1 MSGGRARIR
10 AAALAG
16 GLAAALAVPAP
27 AAAQWRVSVGTGTGW
42 NLPLPLTIEQDG
54 APTLSLTAHWSTHP
68 FDTPLY
74 YVARVE
80 RARGGGAWAVE
91 LVHHKLFLDDPPAE
105 VQHLEIS
112 HGFNV
117 VTAQRAW
124 ELRRGVSVRTG
135 AGVVVAHPET
145 IVRGRRQPRGG
156 WGGRGYYVAGPTAQ
170 VGAGWTKDV
179 APKTR
184 VGVEARLIGAH
195 ASVPIASGRAR
206 LWNAGAHLSAT
217 LSRAL

>member
-1 MSGGRARIR
+1 MSGMRARAR
-10 AAALAG
+10 AAARAV
-16 GLAAALAVPAP
+16 GLAMVVAVPVP

-42 NLPLPLTIEQDG
+42 NVPLPLTIEQSG
-54 APTLSLTAHWSTHP
+54 APTLALTAHWSTHP

-74 YVARVE
+74 YVVRVE

-91 LVHHKLFLDDPPAE
+91 LVHHKLFLDEAPAE
-105 VQHLEIS
+105 IQHLEIS

-124 ELRRGVSVRTG
+124 ELRRGFAVRTG
-135 AGVVVAHPET
+135 AGMIVAHPET

-156 WGGRGYYVAGPTAQ
+156 WGERGYYVAGPTAQ
-170 VGAGWTKDV
+170 VGAGWATDV
-179 APKTR
+179 ASKTR
-184 VGVEARLIGAH
+184 VGVETRLIGAR
-195 ASVPIASGRAR
+195 ASVPIADGRAR
-206 LWNAGAHLSAT
+206 LWNASVHLNAM